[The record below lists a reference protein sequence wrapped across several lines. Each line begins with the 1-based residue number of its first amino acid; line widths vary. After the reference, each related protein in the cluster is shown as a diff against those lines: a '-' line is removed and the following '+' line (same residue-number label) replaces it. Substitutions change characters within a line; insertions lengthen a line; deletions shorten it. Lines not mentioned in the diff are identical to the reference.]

1 MVITYDVVV
10 ADPDEYLYNCEPIS
24 TCETCDIFN
33 KDECD
38 GYKRMKGEKDES
50 ICDVQGETVPAGDVY
65 ECVWF

>member
-50 ICDVQGETVPAGDVY
+50 IRNM
-65 ECVWF
+65 